1 MTGCWRCG
9 RCGGLVQGR
18 TGLRHGQ
25 VYGTHCN
32 TPGPCVTPARKCN
45 ARAGGAPTRAGGG
58 TGGATNAHTSEASH
72 WAPTGGRYTPTPAT
86 VTAHHTEHARDTGG
100 RYAHA
105 GPNPEP
111 GAPMPTPASPVC
123 LVLGRLPSPWPI
135 RLWAPTGGTWGQQY
149 ARAGRRS
156 QCVTHTQHRG
166 RSDTLTPAQV
176 PAGGKHAHTSK
187 KSVACADTLGLPAAV
202 SSEDPRICD
211 FALPRR
217 DSNQRPCAGSN
228 FRLHR

>member
-1 MTGCWRCG
+1 MGFMAGYLEGTE
-9 RCGGLVQGR
+9 GGEEVTKALSAAMKVFSTAISNGALATLQH
-18 TGLRHGQ
+18 LFLA
-25 VYGTHCN
+25 CN
-32 TPGPCVTPARKCN
+32 QIGDEEMRDF
-45 ARAGGAPTRAGGG
+45 
-58 TGGATNAHTSEASH
+58 S
-72 WAPTGGRYTPTPAT
+72 
-86 VTAHHTEHARDTGG
+86 TALES
-100 RYAHA
+100 HA